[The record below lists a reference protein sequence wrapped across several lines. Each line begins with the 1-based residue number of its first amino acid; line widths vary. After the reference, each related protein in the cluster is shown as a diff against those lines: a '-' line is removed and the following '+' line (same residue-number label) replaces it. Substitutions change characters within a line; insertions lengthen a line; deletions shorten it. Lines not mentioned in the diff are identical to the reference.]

1 LNGQTLTLALSQ
13 RGRGDLIDSLSRWR
27 ERAGVRVV
35 GVVQSGPQCS
45 YDEALK
51 TTFKVP
57 PMLTVDVRSRVEPE
71 LKREAAAVLK
81 ASGLDVST
89 AIRLFLRSVVEKSGM
104 PMELPRANPVTLA
117 AIKAANFGKTTTRIT
132 LEDL

>member
-1 LNGQTLTLALSQ
+1 
-13 RGRGDLIDSLSRWR
+13 
-27 ERAGVRVV
+27 
-35 GVVQSGPQCS
+35 
-45 YDEALK
+45 
-51 TTFKVP
+51 
-57 PMLTVDVRSRVEPE
+57 MLTVDVRSRVEPE

-89 AIRLFLRSVVEKSGM
+89 AIRLFLRSVVEKGGM
-104 PMELPRANPVTLA
+104 PMELPRANPGTLA